1 MSALDKVLRL
11 SGSPAAAPEAPALD
25 DELLLSVQAGIREL
39 SLLLAADPDDEDDD
53 EDDEDDDSND
63 SSNGDDDHTGHATY
77 KALMAKKV
85 APAKASKMC
94 AQADKKVKA
103 SALTASLGVIL
114 AGQPG
119 REVTL
124 VTLSADTAP
133 GRIADA
139 RQLHAAAVLA
149 LSGQGRHGRQEIRSR
164 ARELGVDVGTLPG
177 FGGSSAR
184 DEQAA
189 AEMVTLAG
197 KTGAIMAMHH
207 GLFTGKHSHG
217 HPVQTAHDHDHEHF
231 NDNRH
236 DGGPLHRPGSAP
248 RHDTGW

>member
-1 MSALDKVLRL
+1 MSALEKVLRL
-11 SGSPAAAPEAPALD
+11 SGSSAAVRAQPDLD

-39 SLLLAADPDDEDDD
+39 SVLLAAAPDDDEDDD
-53 EDDEDDDSND
+53 EDDSND
-63 SSNGDDDHTGHATY
+63 SGDDDHTGHATY

-103 SALTASLGVIL
+103 SALAESLAVIL

-124 VTLSADTAP
+124 VTLSADSGAP
-133 GRIADA
+133 GQIADV

-149 LSGQGRHGRQEIRSR
+149 LSGKGQYSRQVIQRQ
-164 ARELGVDVGTLPG
+164 ARELRVDVSTLPG
-177 FGGSSAR
+177 FGGNSAR

-197 KTGAIMAMHH
+197 KTGAIMPMHH
-207 GLFTGKHSHG
+207 APMTGKHSHG
-217 HPVQTAHDHDHEHF
+217 HPIQAAHDHDHEHF

-236 DGGPLHRPGSAP
+236 DGGPLHRPGSVP
-248 RHDTGW
+248 RHDTAW